1 MRACD
6 KHGVRDC
13 LACAMERWQRQRLL
27 LGLLRIW
34 APFLIYSLAV
44 GLACLAGVLSV
55 LRGWGNGR

>member
-6 KHGVRDC
+6 NHGMSNC
-13 LACAMERWQRQRLL
+13 HMCALERWQRQRLL

-55 LRGWGNGR
+55 LRAP